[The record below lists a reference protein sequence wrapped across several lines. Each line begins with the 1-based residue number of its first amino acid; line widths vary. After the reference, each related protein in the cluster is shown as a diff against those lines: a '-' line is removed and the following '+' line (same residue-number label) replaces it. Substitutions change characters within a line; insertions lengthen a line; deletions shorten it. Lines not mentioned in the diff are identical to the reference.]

1 MFKGTNRVLFS
12 KKGENI
18 LKQTLKKLFCV
29 FLVLTLTLP
38 LLNACGNE
46 KEDAFNKL
54 SPAQKFYQGE
64 SDITASLS
72 DILKK
77 TAGGKNEFK
86 FETGDFSSSS
96 LEMAVNKLSV
106 GGKDVNLNLGLSAD
120 VLSDAKNQLFS
131 LDGQLSA
138 LGDTIN
144 LSIQSDKENL
154 FIGSDGLLPKPLYVS
169 LDTIKKLS
177 AGASA
182 SDYGADYGYDSDYD
196 VYDYSYDDAYDY
208 EDATVEVPTA
218 ESSSGIAAIYAI
230 LPILEEFFTEEN
242 CKHLKDLVI
251 DAIPEEIFS
260 ESEKKISLHFTEGQE
275 FKTSCVSAVID
286 GNDFVNFLKSFLTSA
301 KTDSVIKD
309 LVEKLVPYFAGTDE
323 SFDFTSSVDELI
335 AELNESLNDEDL
347 DMESTITVNCY
358 YYEGSLIRVEIIGTE
373 APEEKGD
380 DVEEFFKVTVDGACK
395 ENESYFY
402 ASVIGDDETI
412 LIVDAKADQT
422 ASSLKANI
430 NSDETELKLDLGCNY
445 GGETNDINL
454 KIETSEDGKTF
465 EELLTL
471 TASFKLENSNK
482 NEFSFDGNFV
492 LQAKAFE
499 LDFDLDA
506 ETKILDEVSI
516 TVPSKD
522 EACDS
527 SDENQL
533 QACLTVLLMNLQTKL
548 PNIIGALSGSQS
560 SGSMDVEGF

>member
-1 MFKGTNRVLFS
+1 M
-12 KKGENI
+12 
-18 LKQTLKKLFCV
+18 KQTLKKLFCI

-77 TAGGKNEFK
+77 TAGGKNEFE

-96 LEMAVNKLSV
+96 VDMAVNKLSV
-106 GGKDVNLNLGLSAD
+106 DGKDLKLNLGLSAD

-131 LDGQLSA
+131 MDGKLSA

-182 SDYGADYGYDSDYD
+182 SDYGTDYSYDSDYD
-196 VYDYSYDDAYDY
+196 DYDYTYDNAYNY
-208 EDATVEVPTA
+208 EDATVEATT
-218 ESSSGIAAIYAI
+218 EEISSGVSNITAI

-260 ESEKKISLHFTEGQE
+260 ESEEKIGLHFTEGQE
-275 FKTSCVSAVID
+275 FKTTCVSAVID
-286 GNDFVNFLKSFLTSA
+286 GKDFVNFLKSFLTSA
-301 KTDSVIKD
+301 KTDSVIND
-309 LVEKLVPYFAGTDE
+309 LVKKLVPYFAGTGE
-323 SFDFTSSVDELI
+323 SFDFASSVDELI
-335 AELNESLNDEDL
+335 AKLDESLNDEDL
-347 DMESTITVNCY
+347 DLESTIAVNCY
-358 YYEGSLIRVEIIGTE
+358 YYEGSLIRVELIGTE

-380 DVEEFFKVTVDGACK
+380 DGEEFFKVTVDGACK

-402 ASVIGDDETI
+402 SSVIVDDETV
-412 LIVDAKADQT
+412 LTVDAKADQT
-422 ASSLKANI
+422 SSFLKANI
-430 NSDETELKLDLGCNY
+430 NSDEAELKLDLGCNY

-492 LQAKAFE
+492 LQSKAFE

-516 TVPSKD
+516 TLPSKD

-548 PNIIGALSGSQS
+548 PNIIGALGGIQS
-560 SGSMDVEGF
+560 SGSMHVEGF